1 MIDLF
6 DLMNEKFTVEIAEL
20 DEKTLEIQF
29 QIKNKDYEVFTSI
42 NLQQLNNLKENA
54 QKILNLLME

>member
-29 QIKNKDYEVFTSI
+29 KIKNKDYEVFTSI